1 MALRSVLAGR
11 LMVAANRA
19 FRGRPVST
27 TTKERLELK
36 MSSYPWTQ
44 NAMDNRL
51 REGCAMAV
59 DNHNRRI
66 MRLANPYSGPADGD
80 ILYNWAWSNNISFLI
95 ILCSCFGLCH
105 AVLHLP
111 HHASNNVSTA

>member
-1 MALRSVLAGR
+1 
-11 LMVAANRA
+11 
-19 FRGRPVST
+19 
-27 TTKERLELK
+27 

-66 MRLANPYSGPADGD
+66 MRLANPYSGYVCTLLY
-80 ILYNWAWSNNISFLI
+80 ILSLLNL
-95 ILCSCFGLCH
+95 
-105 AVLHLP
+105 
-111 HHASNNVSTA
+111 